1 MRKKLKGKA
10 ISSERFFTRTM
21 MKYGPIASNLREFT
35 RCSGSNVDGRTE
47 FMKKERL
54 LSLQK
59 GCVMPVDDLFCRQK
73 VSSELTY

>member
-1 MRKKLKGKA
+1 MRTKLKGKA

-47 FMKKERL
+47 FMKKREIIEFTERMCDAGGPFI
-54 LSLQK
+54 LQTESFK
-59 GCVMPVDDLFCRQK
+59 
-73 VSSELTY
+73 